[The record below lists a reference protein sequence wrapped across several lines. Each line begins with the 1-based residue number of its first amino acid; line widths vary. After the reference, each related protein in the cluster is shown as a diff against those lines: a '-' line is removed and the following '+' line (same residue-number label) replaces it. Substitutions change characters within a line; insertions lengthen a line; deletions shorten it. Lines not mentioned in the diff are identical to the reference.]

1 LPNFF
6 SELRELPLLLKTVG
20 TGVLTGV
27 ATGNI
32 TYKFGLRPLVS
43 DFLKMTE
50 FAIVSKKRM
59 ENLKKLQEAGGLKR
73 KVRTSQAYQGGS
85 FERTVGGVLHKVK
98 DTTSSSSWA
107 TVRWVPSGSFPD
119 SDEKLDRYVYRSIR
133 GIDPSQL
140 TSVIWEALPWSWLVD
155 WFAEVGDYLV
165 AHNNSVASVAGPICV
180 MTQTVSTRTDFVE
193 HTYLDTFKVTQP
205 SESLTTKE
213 RTVKSS
219 SSLPEAHFP
228 VLTGNQLSILGSL
241 AILKGGK
248 R

>member
-1 LPNFF
+1 M
-6 SELRELPLLLKTVG
+6 RELPLLLKTVG
-20 TGVLTGV
+20 TGVLTGI

-32 TYKFGLRPLVS
+32 TYKFGLKPLVS

-50 FAIVSKKRM
+50 FARVSKRRFA
-59 ENLKKLQEAGGLKR
+59 NLRKLQEAGGLKR
-73 KVRTSQAYQGGS
+73 KVKTSQAFQGGS
-85 FERTVGGVLHKVK
+85 FVKTVGGVQHKVS
-98 DTTSSSSWA
+98 DITRSNSWA

-119 SDEKLDRYVYRSIR
+119 SDEALDNYVYRSIR
-133 GIDPSQL
+133 GIDPSQF

-165 AHNNSVASVAGPICV
+165 AHNNSVAQVAGPICV
-180 MTQTVSTRTDFVE
+180 MTQTVTTRTDVVE

-213 RTVKSS
+213 RVVKSS
-219 SSLPEAHFP
+219 SDLPEAHIP
-228 VLTGNQLSILGSL
+228 LLTGNQLSILGSL
-241 AILKGGK
+241 AILKGG